1 MSFRRLQT
9 QSYQQRPNVYIFRI
23 WNDNDTNN
31 RGLCL
36 MLPKSKWSQPL
47 YCWNVLREPNFANLL
62 FFQFV
67 NVRIVLYSISNNV
80 KFPSLG
86 VSLIDNIIKCPTFPQ
101 NHVVASYAVG
111 ARRQRLT
118 RVILW
123 HFGSISARCDNNKTF
138 PPRGTYLPNPVLL
151 FFFVGG
157 FCPERGRECLCWC
170 CVRIGKVTESKNSF
184 NFIRRFY
191 RRNNNPEHQRQNERE
206 QKKCSASTES
216 RSSRS
221 EDGALKV

>member
-1 MSFRRLQT
+1 MTPTIAAYVLCC
-9 QSYQQRPNVYIFRI
+9 PNQNDRNHYIVEMCSASQILRI
-23 WNDNDTNN
+23 
-31 RGLCL
+31 C
-36 MLPKSKWSQPL
+36 
-47 YCWNVLREPNFANLL
+47 Y

-80 KFPSLG
+80 KFPSFG

-101 NHVVASYAVG
+101 NHVVASHAVG

-151 FFFVGG
+151 FFFCWRFLSRKG
-157 FCPERGRECLCWC
+157 ERVFMLMLRANWKSDRVQKLLQ
-170 CVRIGKVTESKNSF
+170 
-184 NFIRRFY
+184 FY
-191 RRNNNPEHQRQNERE
+191 
-206 QKKCSASTES
+206 STI
-216 RSSRS
+216 
-221 EDGALKV
+221 LPTK